1 MAHKSRPS
9 HDRGCLF
16 DKYKYKCK
24 HQDMAFKRPCHD
36 VCRKVKVPRKLKK
49 LCCTR
54 SHSKFK
60 NKLQVKAKESRQTGL
75 VGFDQK
81 RRWVQYPGNY
91 PYCAALTMPKYT
103 KQNTNILTERR
114 TSGDVGGYPDLQLLC
129 CVFCRALIE
138 LGELH

>member
-1 MAHKSRPS
+1 M
-9 HDRGCLF
+9 
-16 DKYKYKCK
+16 
-24 HQDMAFKRPCHD
+24 
-36 VCRKVKVPRKLKK
+36 
-49 LCCTR
+49 
-54 SHSKFK
+54 
-60 NKLQVKAKESRQTGL
+60 KAEGTRQTGL
-75 VGFDQK
+75 SGLSSEKEVGTI
-81 RRWVQYPGNY
+81 PGNY